1 MASDGLEYWDE
12 PDDDEVLSEEYD
24 DAPLNVCACDR
35 HGDVHCHRTNAAED
49 TNLCPT
55 CATGNCVLFNRPN
68 HDPIH
73 SRGLKRGK
81 RAPGDKH
88 AEDLANTLSQL
99 RAEHERDAE
108 LSGDEPSVERLYSYD
123 FTMKPD
129 E

>member
-1 MASDGLEYWDE
+1 MTDYWDE
-12 PDDDEVLSEEYD
+12 SDASED
-24 DAPLNVCACDR
+24 AAPLNVCACDR
-35 HGDVHCHRTNAAED
+35 HDVRCHRTNAD
-49 TNLCPT
+49 TITNLCPT
-55 CATGNCVLFNRPN
+55 CTDGNCVLFNRPN

-88 AEDLANTLSQL
+88 AEDLANTLAQL

-123 FTMKPD
+123 FEMKPD